1 MSALALTLWIALGAT
16 TEAAPAKGL
25 PLDPRA
31 VAEPGWT
38 LDPGPLPVGL
48 VALAVGPE
56 GRGGRPALAF
66 AVLGEDAIPD
76 FGAVNTEARLL
87 EAVRTASQSAQL
99 EAVEVRLEAVEGAE
113 GAVTEI
119 AGTVQ
124 ARDGPPRR
132 VRFFVVR
139 GGPPLLLTL
148 VAPKSSEEALSR
160 ALRRRLVAALGPS
173 TKRR

>member
-1 MSALALTLWIALGAT
+1 MSALALALWIAFGA
-16 TEAAPAKGL
+16 TEAAPARGL
-25 PLDPRA
+25 ALDPRA

-38 LDPGPLPVGL
+38 LDPGPLPAGL

-76 FGAVNTEARLL
+76 FGAGNTEARLI
-87 EAVRTASQSAQL
+87 EAVRTASQS
-99 EAVEVRLEAVEGAE
+99 VEIEAVEGTE
-113 GAVTEI
+113 GPVTEI

-124 ARDGPPRR
+124 TQGGPPRR
-132 VRFFVVR
+132 VRFFLVR

-148 VAPKSSEEALSR
+148 VAPKSTEEALAR
-160 ALRRRLVAALGPS
+160 ALRRRLGAALGPS